1 MLYCLKYLLEKH
13 QKEIWTTFIYMKKY
27 LRGIFEYLLTL
38 EDPVNSTDFNRIEEP
53 GQSRVTNKRAQG

>member
-1 MLYCLKYLLEKH
+1 MLYDSDS
-13 QKEIWTTFIYMKKY
+13 FFS
-27 LRGIFEYLLTL
+27 GIFEYLLTL